1 MSMQED
7 GRRFDSRAVKGV
19 LFDLDGTLLDTYRL
33 ILESF
38 RHATGEVLGHPLP
51 DEVLMAK
58 VGMPL
63 VEEVKDFSG
72 DPAVQAELVRAFR
85 AYNERMHDRLVGAF
99 PGVQD
104 MLEVL
109 AGAGIHMGVVTSKRG
124 ALARRGLEVC
134 ELAGFFEFAL
144 GSDEYAGHKPS
155 PEPVLAGCKRLGLD
169 PASCVYVGDSPFDIA
184 AGNAA
189 GCATVAVTWGMFG
202 EHDLRAQGP
211 AHVAHEPGDI
221 PGLLGVAGV

>member
-1 MSMQED
+1 MPMQED
-7 GRRFDSRAVKGV
+7 GRQSDLRAATGV

-38 RHATGEVLGHPLP
+38 RYATGEVLGHALP
-51 DEVLMAK
+51 DEALMAK

-63 VEEVKDFSG
+63 VEEVKDFSD

-85 AYNERMHDRLVGAF
+85 AYNEHMHDRLVGVF
-99 PGVQD
+99 PGVPD
-104 MLEVL
+104 MLEAL
-109 AGAGIHMGVVTSKRG
+109 AGAGIRMGVVTSKRG

-134 ELAGFFEFAL
+134 GIGRFFEFAL
-144 GSDEYAGHKPS
+144 GSDEYMGHKPD
-155 PEPVLAGCKRLGLD
+155 PEPILAGCKRLGLS

-211 AHVAHEPGDI
+211 THVAHEPGDI